1 MLHAVA
7 APWIDKTSLHARYRF
22 LQSGLWQGLQGRR
35 RRAAFLVRE
44 AAVMFADLRGFTQMA
59 EYLPPRDVVALLQGF
74 YGRMSDIVTRHGG
87 SVEAFLGDGLM
98 ATFVE
103 DDSGRAAANALNCA
117 EAAFAAMADWN
128 AERADLALPRV
139 RLSVGLHH
147 GDVVLS
153 DVTGE
158 RHASVKTLGDVVNVA
173 SRLEKLTREIDC
185 RAVVSDDLV
194 DAARRHSPQ
203 QVAAMLADFS
213 RIDGQ
218 CLRGR
223 DRPLD
228 VWVLPAR

>member
-1 MLHAVA
+1 MLQAIA
-7 APWIDKTSLHARYRF
+7 APWIDRSSLHARYRF
-22 LQSGLWQGLQGRR
+22 LQSGLWEGLQGRR
-35 RRAAFLVRE
+35 RRTAFLIRE

-87 SVEAFLGDGLM
+87 SVEVFLGDGLM

-158 RHASVKTLGDVVNVA
+158 RQASVKTLGDVVNVA

-194 DAARRHSPQ
+194 RAARRHSPR
-203 QVAAMLADFS
+203 QVAATLTGFS

-218 CLRGR
+218 RLRGR
-223 DRPLD
+223 DRALD
-228 VWVLPAR
+228 IWVLPTR